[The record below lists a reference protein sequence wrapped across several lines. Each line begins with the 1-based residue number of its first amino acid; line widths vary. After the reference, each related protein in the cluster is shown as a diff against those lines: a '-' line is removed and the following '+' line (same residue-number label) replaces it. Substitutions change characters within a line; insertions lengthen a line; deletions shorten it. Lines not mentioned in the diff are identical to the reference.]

1 MMMQMSIKAGIK
13 KIGIKGNDTL
23 MKELRQLHYIKAMV
37 LKKNLTDKDKKKV
50 LRYLLFI
57 EEKQYGT
64 VTERQCIDGRPQWQ
78 YTHKEDASS
87 PTV

>member
-1 MMMQMSIKAGIK
+1 
-13 KIGIKGNDTL
+13 
-23 MKELRQLHYIKAMV
+23 MV